1 MATGAASRDL
11 IETLPLYRRASNYIA
26 AAMIYLQDNHLL
38 EEPLRH
44 EHVKPRLL
52 GHWGTVP
59 GLNLMYA
66 GLNRLILDTGSSIL
80 LVTGPG
86 HGAPANLANLWI
98 DGSLED
104 IKPELSRNRD
114 GLGQLVRSFSWPGG
128 FPSHL
133 APIVPGTIH
142 EGGELG
148 YALATAFG
156 AVFDNPDLI
165 VACIIGDG
173 EAETGPTAGAWH
185 SNKFLDPAT
194 SGAVLPI
201 LHVNGFKIANPTI
214 YKAMSNEELT
224 KLFEGYGWHP
234 LIVEGEDLDADL
246 ARALDTAHDEI
257 RALQAACRGGER
269 PERPTWPM
277 IIVRSLKGWTG
288 IKELGGVEVEGRANS
303 HQVPA
308 AAAKSDEAHLK
319 ALEEWLRSY
328 RPEELFDESGAPIQ
342 EILDAC
348 PTGDL
353 RMGANPHVNGGKLRK
368 PLNLP
373 ELEKHAVA
381 VTAAGAESASALE
394 HLGEYMA
401 DIFRMNEEEANF
413 RIVCPDEVASNKLGA
428 VFKATNHAFTWP
440 LDPDVDP
447 GNSWDGRVMEV
458 LSEHN
463 CQGWLQGYVLTGRHG
478 VFPCYEAF
486 IPIVDGMVN
495 QYGKFLKMSRDEAP
509 WREPVPSLNYL
520 LTSVG
525 WRQDHNGYSHQVP
538 GFINSMLNRK
548 SDFARIYLPPDSNTL
563 LATMEKCFESTNCI
577 NLVIANKHPM
587 QQWLSID
594 EARDHL
600 ERGASVFDFASND
613 DGDPDVVLAACGS
626 IPAMELLAAG
636 QLLREE
642 AARSEGALRV
652 RHGPVLHGAA
662 RGTPGRDVTGRL
674 RRDLHEGQAGDLQ
687 LPRLSVGGPPA
698 DPPAPE
704 PGALPR
710 ARLRGGGHHDHALQ
724 PAGDER
730 RRSLPAGDRGAQ
742 PRGHRGR
749 RDGQGDVRRVRGALD
764 PGRRGRDREMP
775 GEARGVPGLH
785 PRPRER
791 PAGVHRLGVVSKR
804 LRALLRE
811 PASGAASMSRRWSPI
826 AGSPSW
832 LSGSWRR
839 SPRASS
845 GWASFARSSPPAART
860 IHRSS

>member
-1 MATGAASRDL
+1 LATEAASPDL
-11 IETLPLYRRASNYIA
+11 IQRLPLYRRAANYVA

-44 EHVKPRLL
+44 EHIKPRLL

-66 GLNRLILDTGSSIL
+66 GLNRIILDTGSSIL
-80 LVTGPG
+80 LVVGPG

-98 DGSLED
+98 DGCLED
-104 IKPELSRNRD
+104 VMPQYSRDNE
-114 GLGQLVRSFSWPGG
+114 GLGRLVRDFSWPGG

-156 AVFDNPDLI
+156 AALDNPDLI
-165 VACIIGDG
+165 VAAVIGDG

-185 SNKFLDPAT
+185 SNKFLDPAN

-214 YKAMSNEELT
+214 YSAMSDEELT

-234 LIVEGEDLDADL
+234 LIVQGEDLDAEL
-246 ARALDTAHDEI
+246 ANALDTAHGEI
-257 RALQAACRGGER
+257 RELQERCRGGNR

-277 IIVRSLKGWTG
+277 IVVRSPKGWTG
-288 IKELGGVEVEGRANS
+288 IKELDGVQVEGTARA

-308 AAAKSDEAHLK
+308 MAAKTNPEHLS
-319 ALEEWLRSY
+319 ALEGWLRSY
-328 RPEELFDESGAPIQ
+328 KPEELFDGSGAPVP
-342 EILDAC
+342 EVLEAC

-373 ELEKHAVA
+373 ELDTHAVG
-381 VTAAGAESASALE
+381 VTRAGEEPASALE
-394 HLGEYMA
+394 QLGKYMA
-401 DIFRMNEEEANF
+401 DMFEMNADEANF

-428 VFKATNHAFTWP
+428 VFGVTDHAFTWP
-440 LDPDVDP
+440 LEGEANK
-447 GNSWDGRVMEV
+447 GNAWDGRVMEV

-509 WREPVPSLNYL
+509 WRDPVPSLNYL

-548 SDFARIYLPPDSNTL
+548 SDFARVYLPPDSNTL
-563 LATMEKCFESTNCI
+563 LATMEKCFQATSCI

-587 QQWLSID
+587 QQWLSMD
-594 EARDHL
+594 EAREHVK
-600 ERGASVFDFASND
+600 RGASAFEFASND
-613 DGDPDVVLAACGS
+613 EGEPDVVLAACGS
-626 IPAMELLAAG
+626 IPAMELLAASE
-636 QLLREE
+636 LLREDLPDLKVRFVCVTDLFSLALPE
-642 AARSEGALRV
+642 AHPDGMAQKEFTELFTADRPVIFNFHGYPSAVHQLIHRRPNQERFHVRGYAEEGTTTTPFNLLAMNGVDRYQLAIEALSRVDVGVAETVKGMSGEFAVRSIQGAQAVIEKCQAKLEEYQGYIHEHGNDPPEYTDWTWSLNGHARS
-652 RHGPVLHGAA
+652 
-662 RGTPGRDVTGRL
+662 
-674 RRDLHEGQAGDLQ
+674 
-687 LPRLSVGGPPA
+687 
-698 DPPAPE
+698 
-704 PGALPR
+704 
-710 ARLRGGGHHDHALQ
+710 
-724 PAGDER
+724 
-730 RRSLPAGDRGAQ
+730 
-742 PRGHRGR
+742 
-749 RDGQGDVRRVRGALD
+749 
-764 PGRRGRDREMP
+764 
-775 GEARGVPGLH
+775 
-785 PRPRER
+785 
-791 PAGVHRLGVVSKR
+791 
-804 LRALLRE
+804 
-811 PASGAASMSRRWSPI
+811 
-826 AGSPSW
+826 
-832 LSGSWRR
+832 
-839 SPRASS
+839 
-845 GWASFARSSPPAART
+845 
-860 IHRSS
+860 